1 MVGLYVNLIRLA
13 LVFSKLASSVI
24 CTACFT
30 CSKALAS
37 LCCTSVK
44 LLLTETS
51 ADIKSSRSLSAQKK
65 NMETKKW
72 SNERAF
78 THFLS
83 GRKKALMWI
92 IRRART
98 GRFSP
103 ESNTPRRK
111 TLCAHWARG
120 RQSSQRGQ
128 AHSWQDGI
136 CMGQYPIVKRTG
148 TLRAAEES
156 PEKRKLVSKLNG
168 WGWKGAKSNKAGK
181 VGVVHGRRSCHAEKG
196 LLRFCSH
203 CWLPLEHRSFPFYP
217 ASQSSFSCFS
227 TDENLPLTYKHV
239 SSFNG

>member
-136 CMGQYPIVKRTG
+136 RVGQYPIVKRTG

-196 LLRFCSH
+196 LLRFCCH
-203 CWLPLEHRSFPFYP
+203 CWLPLEQTQVLSFL
-217 ASQSSFSCFS
+217 SSFTIFFFMLLYRWKPS
-227 TDENLPLTYKHV
+227 TYL
-239 SSFNG
+239 

>member
-136 CMGQYPIVKRTG
+136 RVGTIPYCEEDWHTQGCRGKPRKEEVSFKIKWVGVKR
-148 TLRAAEES
+148 
-156 PEKRKLVSKLNG
+156 
-168 WGWKGAKSNKAGK
+168 
-181 VGVVHGRRSCHAEKG
+181 
-196 LLRFCSH
+196 
-203 CWLPLEHRSFPFYP
+203 
-217 ASQSSFSCFS
+217 SQ
-227 TDENLPLTYKHV
+227 K
-239 SSFNG
+239 